1 MTEAAGATSIVIE
14 AKINGETI
22 TRRVDARTHLADFL
36 RTDLELT
43 GTHLGCE
50 HGVCGACT
58 VLLNGRSSRSCLTLA
73 AQAHG
78 KEIETVEGLTEAG
91 KLDALRNAF
100 IEHNA
105 AQCAFCSSGML
116 ITAYELLQSGQMLTR
131 EEIRTYLSGNICR
144 CTGYQSIINAVES
157 VMHAKAGTA

>member
-14 AKINGETI
+14 AKINGESV

-36 RTDLELT
+36 RGDLELT

-58 VLLNGRSSRSCLTLA
+58 VLINGRSSRSCLTLA

-91 KLDALRNAF
+91 KLDALRTAF

-116 ITAYELLQSGQMLTR
+116 ITAYELLQSGQKLTR
-131 EEIRTYLSGNICR
+131 DEIRTYLSGNICR
-144 CTGYQSIINAVES
+144 CTGYQAIINAVES
-157 VMHAKAGTA
+157 VKHAQRGAA